1 MKYLKTNNNLFVAII
16 TMLLLL
22 FCSAADIFAQT
33 GSVGLEGDYFI
44 RNRSTEHGQNHFNA
58 GDFYMIPSSEYYN
71 NSDNRYLKVEEKANL
86 NNESVWR
93 LISKGNGYYQ
103 ILHVATNRYVVF
115 KASVNNA
122 DANTYQSV
130 YLASSAT
137 AENNDENYSYFKI
150 GVADGTAYFIIPRMA
165 EGIK

>member
-1 MKYLKTNNNLFVAII
+1 MISKIHCFHCILCLEKSNKW
-16 TMLLLL
+16 
-22 FCSAADIFAQT
+22 T

-44 RNRSTEHGQNHFNA
+44 RNRSTEHGQNNFNA

-103 ILHVATNRYVVF
+103 ILHVQAG
-115 KASVNNA
+115 
-122 DANTYQSV
+122 
-130 YLASSAT
+130 L
-137 AENNDENYSYFKI
+137 
-150 GVADGTAYFIIPRMA
+150 GII
-165 EGIK
+165 